1 MADAVLAWSVG
12 VDPAPLEA
20 NLLARIAP
28 LIGTISN
35 EAEGVQQ
42 LFTQLRAR
50 DKPIETVKELR
61 ESITWSEL
69 KTTAR
74 SIVRITTL
82 KTLARLLEPGGDGF
96 KWPAPAVTTEKR
108 KKGGNGNNKP
118 TITYEQQLAA
128 EGVQPLNSATFRW
141 CASTFDGVCKLGE
154 HTRINECVTVLF
166 DNTWDVMNQ
175 VRGVPAKPMPCLE
188 VCGVF
193 VVCVWPVCMVCV
205 CVCVVCVC
213 GVWCVVCGV
222 WCVVCGVWCV
232 VCNVWCEV

>member
-205 CVCVVCVC
+205 CVCV
-213 GVWCVVCGV
+213 
-222 WCVVCGVWCV
+222 
-232 VCNVWCEV
+232 